1 LFVSSGQEDDVM
13 PAFDIAELQRGGF
26 AVVPLPNEVG
36 RIIDPTTLPRTIA
49 SQLQDDGVDIT
60 QPVRMVGGLTKSPAG
75 GPGRYVI
82 LFVQA

>member
-1 LFVSSGQEDDVM
+1 M
-13 PAFDIAELQRGGF
+13 PAFDVAELRRGGLS
-26 AVVPLPNEVG
+26 VTPLPNEVG
-36 RIIDPTTLPRTIA
+36 RIIDATTLPTTIA
-49 SQLQDDGVDIT
+49 SQLRDDGVDIS

>member
-1 LFVSSGQEDDVM
+1 MPTFDV
-13 PAFDIAELQRGGF
+13 AELRRGGF
-26 AVVPLPNEVG
+26 SVTPLPNEVG
-36 RIIDPTTLPRTIA
+36 RIIDVATLPSTIS
-49 SQLQDDGVDIT
+49 SQLRDDGVDIS